1 VNDRAR
7 HAVKKGLFKRS
18 FFMRTSIIAMAFV
31 GLISVGGMANAKG
44 CLKGAAVGG
53 VGGHIVGNHAVLG
66 AAAGCAIG
74 RHEAN
79 KKDRE
84 QAAAQPATQPQS
96 KSH

>member
-1 VNDRAR
+1 
-7 HAVKKGLFKRS
+7 
-18 FFMRTSIIAMAFV
+18 MRTSIIVMAFV
-31 GLISVGGMANAKG
+31 SLVSVGGMANAKG
-44 CLKGAAVGG
+44 CIKGAAVGG

-79 KKDRE
+79 KKDKE
-84 QAAAQPATQPQS
+84 QAAAQSAAPADP